1 MKRKIDR
8 AFVAGLLRAHL
19 DALRGVEIAGPGHAA
34 LSYRVRIDGR
44 DYYAVCLVKSSDYWY
59 HRLHLTAPG
68 VSLVVCMRHDTVLAI
83 DVLELRTGRHY
94 KPYEEPVQKPA
105 TRNNRYAALIVLGQL
120 LAGDDSAWQ
129 RLRDYPESTRYRY
142 LASVKRYSKRRQGKP
157 LAV

>member
-8 AFVAGLLRAHL
+8 VAVAGLLYAHL
-19 DALRGVEIAGPGHAA
+19 DALRGVEIAGPGNAR

-68 VSLVVCMRHDTVLAI
+68 VSLVVCHRHDTVLAV
-83 DVLELRTGRHY
+83 DTLELQSGRHY
-94 KPYEEPVQKPA
+94 KPYEEPLQKPA
-105 TRNNRYAALIVLGQL
+105 TRNNRFAALIVVGQL
-120 LAGDDSAWQ
+120 LAGDDRAWQ
-129 RLRDYPESTRYRY
+129 RLKDYPESTRYRY
-142 LASVKRYSKRRQGKP
+142 LAHVKDYSKRRSGKP